1 MAETYRVGKLIKFIE
16 LIRALKSEELRQN
29 AFFYNNLKDNI
40 ESKLEESY
48 NTEDI
53 IDIITKI
60 SYEKGQI
67 GFSYTEYLFLKEC
80 LFHLG
85 YIRAAE
91 DIIKQMG
98 IFFDLDIPELNNKK
112 WDIDKYNINPID
124 TTDYTNVQTK
134 VYILIGGMGEAFSEE
149 VENKISETCIN
160 ILTDFVDKKSIEK
173 MDNGFV
179 IETSVQNIPNISS
192 ELMKNNIGIYGIIPI
207 KQD

>member
-1 MAETYRVGKLIKFIE
+1 MAETYRIGKLIKFVE
-16 LIRALKSEELRQN
+16 LIRTLKTEEIRQN
-29 AFFYNNLKDNI
+29 EFFYNNLKNNI

-48 NTEDI
+48 DAEDV

-67 GFSYTEYLFLKEC
+67 GFSHTEYLFLKEY

-98 IFFDLDIPELNNKK
+98 TFFDLDIPELNNKK

-124 TTDYTNVQTK
+124 TTDYTNVPNK
-134 VYILIGGMGEAFSEE
+134 IYILVGGMGESFSEE

-160 ILTDFVDKKSIEK
+160 ILTDFVDEGSIEK
-173 MDNGFV
+173 MKNGFV
-179 IETSVQNIPNISS
+179 IETAVQNIPNISS